1 MLFQNDIQNKIY
13 NSQTKKVSK
22 ALILQDL
29 YKMEIV
35 NHVSVFQNYQNFSD
49 VIAERPKLASENSQP
64 IKTE

>member
-64 IKTE
+64 IKSE